1 LVMRPRNLTYT
12 LLLCVA
18 LGRLAAADVMIT
30 APEARTAIAK
40 LDSLDHLR
48 SGAKNDS
55 ARVANLVDQVRIQEM
70 RNLEQGDVLTKLTFQ
85 RDKADEQIVH
95 IGRQKNAWRTV
106 AYTSTAIALVLGGLM
121 YLTARR

>member
-1 LVMRPRNLTYT
+1 MKPRNLTYM

-40 LDSLDHLR
+40 LDSLDYLR
-48 SGAKNDS
+48 SGAKKDS
-55 ARVANLVDQVRIQEM
+55 ARVANLIDQVSIQEM
-70 RNLEQGDVLTKLTFQ
+70 RNLEQGTLITKLAFQ
-85 RDKADEQIVH
+85 RDDGIKQVDRL
-95 IGRQKNAWRTV
+95 GRQKAAWRTT
-106 AYTSTAIALVLGGLM
+106 AYISAAIALVTSGIL

>member
-1 LVMRPRNLTYT
+1 MRSRNLTYT

-30 APEARTAIAK
+30 APDARTAIAK
-40 LDSLDHLR
+40 LDSLDYLR

-55 ARVANLVDQVRIQEM
+55 ARVANLIDQVRVQEM
-70 RNLEQGDVLTKLTFQ
+70 RNLEQGTVLTKLTFQ
-85 RDKADEQIVH
+85 RDKANEQIIRLDH
-95 IGRQKNAWRTV
+95 RKSAWRTV